1 MFLFVT
7 EHCIQYSYM
16 SIIQYSYMSIVHE
29 LLVTYDEL
37 EPNLDQIEPF

>member
-16 SIIQYSYMSIVHE
+16 SIVHE
-29 LLVTYDEL
+29 LLVTYEEL

>member
-16 SIIQYSYMSIVHE
+16 SIVRE
-29 LLVTYDEL
+29 RLVTYDEL